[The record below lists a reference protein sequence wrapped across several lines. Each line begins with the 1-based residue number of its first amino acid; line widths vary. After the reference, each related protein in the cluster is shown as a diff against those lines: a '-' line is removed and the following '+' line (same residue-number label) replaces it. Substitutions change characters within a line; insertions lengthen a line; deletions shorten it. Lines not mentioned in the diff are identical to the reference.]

1 MSRLLHFSF
10 AAAAALL
17 SATAAAEDFYA
28 GATVSKGG
36 ELRFANPINQKSS
49 TSDAKASFKV
59 YGGYAL
65 SELLAVEAGYTHGGS
80 TRFDKAAIGMTDDA
94 TFKISNFY
102 LAGRLNHQFND
113 EWSVFGKAGVARSRF
128 KASSGGDTDSVSS
141 TKPLLGV
148 GMAYNFTK
156 NAAATLEYEH
166 IGATR
171 KDGINIKQ
179 GRLQL
184 GVRFG
189 F

>member
-1 MSRLLHFSF
+1 MSRQLHLSLL
-10 AAAAALL
+10 AAAALFS
-17 SATAAAEDFYA
+17 SAARAEDLYV
-28 GATVSKGG
+28 GATVANGG
-36 ELRFANPINQKSS
+36 KLTFGNPITGKS
-49 TSDAKASFKV
+49 AKVDGKAEYKV

-65 SELLAVEAGYTHGGS
+65 SELLAVETGYAQSGTV
-80 TRFDKAAIGMTDDA
+80 RFDKASIDLPSDVS
-94 TFKISNFY
+94 FKINHFY

-128 KASSGGDTDSVSS
+128 KASGGGESDSVSS
-141 TKPLLGV
+141 TKPLVGV

-156 NAAATLEYEH
+156 NAAATVEYEH

-171 KDGINIKQ
+171 KSGINIKQ